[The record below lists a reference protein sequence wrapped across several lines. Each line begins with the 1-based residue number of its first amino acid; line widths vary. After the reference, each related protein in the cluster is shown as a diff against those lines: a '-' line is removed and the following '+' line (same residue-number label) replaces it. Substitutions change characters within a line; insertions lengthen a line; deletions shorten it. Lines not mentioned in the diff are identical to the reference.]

1 MVFAGMAFADGGFHE
16 TGEGWEDVDGWV
28 DTFVVELT
36 VDEDL
41 TFGDIASKIRNGMCN
56 ICKGK
61 SASSE
66 KETLPAIPS
75 LGIVRIGIWVIDPL
89 RPSTRPARS

>member
-1 MVFAGMAFADGGFHE
+1 MVFAGVAFADGGFHE
-16 TGEGWEDVDGWV
+16 TGEGWEDVDGGV
-28 DTFVVELT
+28 DTFVVKLT

-41 TFGDIASKIRNGMCN
+41 AFSNIACKVGDRMRDIF
-56 ICKGK
+56 KGK
-61 SASSE
+61 SACSGNE
-66 KETLPAIPS
+66 MRRAIPS